1 MTTSGSNSGARESDQ
16 TPDARIPQNQVG
28 HLYDRIAPV
37 YDIWAGLT
45 ESKARNRA
53 LELADVKDGQDILE
67 VAVGTGT
74 AFFEIARRNPN
85 GTNTGIDLSDGMLSK
100 AKKRLQLLPHA
111 NYHLGVG
118 SAFKIDMEK
127 DSVDTLVNQY
137 MFDLLS
143 FGAFEKIL
151 REFKRVLRPGGK
163 MVLVNMT
170 EAEQFAGRI
179 YEFIYRISPGLMGGC
194 RAVKLSDLIEKQ
206 GFKIDKREYH
216 QQMLFPSEVIRAFK

>member
-1 MTTSGSNSGARESDQ
+1 M
-16 TPDARIPQNQVG
+16 
-28 HLYDRIAPV
+28 
-37 YDIWAGLT
+37 
-45 ESKARNRA
+45 
-53 LELADVKDGQDILE
+53 
-67 VAVGTGT
+67 
-74 AFFEIARRNPN
+74 
-85 GTNTGIDLSDGMLSK
+85 
-100 AKKRLQLLPHA
+100 QLLPHA

-118 SAFKIDMEK
+118 SAFKIDMER

-143 FGAFEKIL
+143 FGAFEKVL

-170 EAEQFAGRI
+170 EAQQFAGRI
-179 YEFIYRISPGLMGGC
+179 YEFIYRICPGLMGGC

-216 QQMLFPSEVIRAFK
+216 QQMLFPSEVIRALK